1 MVSTVIAVSKQVQ
14 NIWLE
19 KYIIHIASFHTLKDT
34 THLKTSFQIKAF
46 DVKAVSVWLPDESVL
61 EVGHD
66 LLPRNESQSHDTPL
80 LLINTLDDQKRWI

>member
-1 MVSTVIAVSKQVQ
+1 MVSTVITVSKQVQ

-19 KYIIHIASFHTLKDT
+19 KYIIHIASFHTFKDT
-34 THLKTSFQIKAF
+34 THLKTSLQIKAF
-46 DVKAVSVWLPDESVL
+46 DVKAVGVWLPDESVL